1 MNHKL
6 ESSFN
11 KLRRQKQLLLKEVC
25 TVSVASFHRCPRV
38 GKWSISQILTHLITA
53 ERLSLSYLK
62 KKSMGMD
69 SLQKSGFREDVKFV
83 ILKLSQRIPLRYKA
97 PRVVIENTPP
107 ALSYAE
113 VVMQWETLDTEIA
126 QFLETVAE
134 EDIHKKIYKHPYM
147 GMLDVIHGVQ
157 FLREHIIHHQSQ
169 IKRILRV
176 IKKEGL

>member
-1 MNHKL
+1 
-6 ESSFN
+6 
-11 KLRRQKQLLLKEVC
+11 
-25 TVSVASFHRCPRV
+25 
-38 GKWSISQILTHLITA
+38 
-53 ERLSLSYLK
+53 
-62 KKSMGMD
+62 MD